1 MTLTLDPAWYGD
13 VALQPLVQRILDDVP
28 LCAMA
33 TVNPD
38 GAAHV
43 NTAFYCVDE
52 EWRVF
57 FVSAD
62 DAQHTKN
69 LGARSS
75 MAVAVY
81 ASSQDWDDWKAGV
94 QLFGRCA
101 VAHGRDAVVGG
112 KLYRTKFPA
121 YGDWLDGI
129 QGTVEEAR
137 APTLFVFV
145 PESLKILQEEA
156 LGEETFVT
164 ISLVRD

>member
-1 MTLTLDPAWYGD
+1 
-13 VALQPLVQRILDDVP
+13 
-28 LCAMA
+28 
-33 TVNPD
+33 
-38 GAAHV
+38 
-43 NTAFYCVDE
+43 
-52 EWRVF
+52 
-57 FVSAD
+57 
-62 DAQHTKN
+62 
-69 LGARSS
+69 

-101 VAHGRDAVVGG
+101 VAHGRDTVVGG

-156 LGEETFVT
+156 LGEGDFCDYFIGARLRGGGGGGLWSSWCRARGDSTNRFAGDEPVLRRRRVDGGPVA
-164 ISLVRD
+164 LVRRACVVCLPGRRW